1 MESRADRRRSLWGE
15 KARGTA
21 SGRAAEMSA
30 APLDAALYPA
40 RVMHRR
46 HVKPFYRFVYRIF
59 YILVD
64 IDRLDDIARRTGG
77 FSVDGFNLTS
87 LRRRDFGDQSGDL
100 RGWAERVLAL
110 HGVDLQGGRI
120 RLLALPRLLG
130 YGFNP
135 ISLWYCDHADGTPRA
150 VIAEVHNTFGERHHY
165 VLASGG
171 ERLAYDTPHT
181 KEKCFHVSPFFNLDG
196 RYHFTLSAP
205 DARLRVAIHETRDD
219 APLMDAILAAE
230 RKPFSTSTLLS
241 YSLRMPWMALK
252 VMLGIHWE
260 ALKLWLRGARYH
272 PKPAPPDH
280 ETS

>member
-1 MESRADRRRSLWGE
+1 MLAGV
-15 KARGTA
+15 G
-21 SGRAAEMSA
+21 AAVS
-30 APLDAALYPA
+30 DAALYPA

-59 YILVD
+59 YLLVD
-64 IDRLDDIARRTGG
+64 IDKLDAIAARTRG
-77 FSVDGFNLTS
+77 FSVDHFNLAS

-100 RGWAERVLAL
+100 RGWAEGVLAER
-110 HGVDLQGGRI
+110 GVQLGGGRI

-130 YGFNP
+130 WGFNP
-135 ISLWYCDHADGTPRA
+135 IAIWYCEHADGDLRA

-165 VLASGG
+165 VLASDGKP
-171 ERLAYDTPHT
+171 LAYDQPHA
-181 KEKCFHVSPFFNLDG
+181 KDKNFHVSPFFDLVG

-205 DARLRVAIHETRDD
+205 AERLRVAIHETREG

-230 RKPFSTSTLLS
+230 RVALTSGSLLS
-241 YSLRMPWMALK
+241 HSLRMPWMTLK
-252 VMLGIHWE
+252 VVLGIHWE

-272 PKPAPPDH
+272 AKPSPPEH